1 MTTAPTNTT
10 LTAAAAAR
18 AVHATKIY
26 GTGETL
32 VTALDDVTVGFPDWE
47 FTAIMGPSGS
57 GKSTLMHCLAG
68 LDTFSSA
75 VGLVQAGD
83 PAGIMPASPT
93 HSLPHLPVW
102 HTGRMIVIGD
112 AAHAPTPSS
121 GQGASLAIEDA
132 VVLAKRLRDLPYEEA
147 FRRMSGC
154 AEPAWSGSPRW
165 PPGSTAARPPGPSPG
180 CSGTQLSP

>member
-1 MTTAPTNTT
+1 MTAAPTNTT

-75 VGLVQAGD
+75 VGLVQASD
-83 PAGIMPASPT
+83 PADIMPASPT

-112 AAHAPTPSS
+112 AAHAPTPRPVR
-121 GQGASLAIEDA
+121 A
-132 VVLAKRLRDLPYEEA
+132 
-147 FRRMSGC
+147 
-154 AEPAWSGSPRW
+154 PRW
-165 PPGSTAARPPGPSPG
+165 PSRTPWCSPSACVICPMRRRFG
-180 CSGTQLSP
+180 V